1 MTEVTLK
8 VQGMSC
14 GHCVQS
20 VKGALEPVEGI
31 SEVEVSLENGEVKVT
46 YDEAKVDK
54 DLIKQLIEDNGYDV
68 VA

>member
-1 MTEVTLK
+1 MTEVTLI

-54 DLIKQLIEDNGYDV
+54 DLMKQLIEDNGYDV

>member
-54 DLIKQLIEDNGYDV
+54 DLMKQLIEDNGYDV